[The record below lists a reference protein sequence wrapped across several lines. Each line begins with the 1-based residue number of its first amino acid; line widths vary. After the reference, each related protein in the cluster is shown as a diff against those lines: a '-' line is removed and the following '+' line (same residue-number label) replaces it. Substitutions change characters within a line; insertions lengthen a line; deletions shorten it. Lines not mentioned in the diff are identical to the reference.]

1 MLLSENRPPAL
12 TEDLANDWQY
22 SVQIGSAILNNDLI
36 VARSHLQSLGVSTP
50 SNSDLVTVAYYT
62 YNHGSN
68 VPPGFDYQNGVLT
81 PISYE
86 VGDTFMYNG
95 KTRTVTPGSAGRQQN
110 ALAVQNIF
118 NNQRWLNAKKGCHP

>member
-1 MLLSENRPPAL
+1 
-12 TEDLANDWQY
+12 
-22 SVQIGSAILNNDLI
+22 LNNDLI
-36 VARSHLQSLGVSTP
+36 AARSYLQSLGVSSP
-50 SNSDLVTVAYYT
+50 SNSDLVTVTYYR

-68 VPPGFDYQNGVLT
+68 VAPGFDYQNGVLT

-95 KTRTVTPGSAGRQQN
+95 KARTVTQGVLDGQQN
-110 ALAVQNIF
+110 ALAVQDVF

>member
-1 MLLSENRPPAL
+1 
-12 TEDLANDWQY
+12 
-22 SVQIGSAILNNDLI
+22 LNNDLI
-36 VARSHLQSLGVSTP
+36 AARNYLQSLGVSSP
-50 SNSDLVTVAYYT
+50 SNSDLVTVAYYM

-86 VGDTFMYNG
+86 VGDTFTYNG
-95 KTRTVTPGSAGRQQN
+95 KTRTVTQGVLDGQQN

-118 NNQRWLNAKKGCHP
+118 NNQSWLNAKKGCHP